1 MPRKDANAA
10 PANAQAQQ
18 EAASDGIENYE
29 LPKSLVTRIAKSA
42 VRRENVSFAIER
54 DVDGL
59 YWVFFIIYRVSSVCM
74 PAQIPDNAKLQ
85 KDTVLALVKGSTVFI
100 NFLGTSDRYIYNW

>member
-54 DVDGL
+54 DMDGL
-59 YWVFFIIYRVSSVCM
+59 YWVFLYHLSCFVCVRAGTDTRQCETAKRHCASIGERVDCFH
-74 PAQIPDNAKLQ
+74 KL
-85 KDTVLALVKGSTVFI
+85 L
-100 NFLGTSDRYIYNW
+100 RYV